1 MVATLP
7 TPIVEPSVPRQAEP
21 IIKAERL
28 TKRFGDL
35 AAVDGISFEV
45 MPGETFGLLGPN
57 GAGKT
62 TTMRMIACVSPVTD
76 GELSVDGL
84 NVETHSRAIR
94 ERMGVVAQQ
103 DGLDPDLKVRENL
116 ISQGRMFGIPRGE
129 VGRRADAMLDL
140 FDLRGRAD
148 SDVSDLSGGLKRRLT
163 LARAFLTRPR
173 VVVLDEPT
181 TGLDPQ
187 SRNRAW
193 GQLARMKTAGA
204 TILMSTHY
212 MEEASMLCD
221 HLVIMDNGRILAQG
235 GPDELI
241 ERYAGSETAAVRPF
255 PGHSDDV
262 QQQLEQSGLAI
273 QNRGAVFVVSGVDGR
288 QSELSEISHASVMFR
303 PSNLEDVFLSLTG
316 RELREE

>member
-7 TPIVEPSVPRQAEP
+7 TPIAEPSVPGQTEP
-21 IIKAERL
+21 IIRAERL

-84 NVETHSRAIR
+84 NVKTDSRAIR

-129 VGRRADAMLDL
+129 VGRRADEMLDL
-140 FDLRGRAD
+140 FDLRARAD
-148 SDVSDLSGGLKRRLT
+148 SDVSDL
-163 LARAFLTRPR
+163 
-173 VVVLDEPT
+173 
-181 TGLDPQ
+181 
-187 SRNRAW
+187 
-193 GQLARMKTAGA
+193 
-204 TILMSTHY
+204 
-212 MEEASMLCD
+212 
-221 HLVIMDNGRILAQG
+221 
-235 GPDELI
+235 
-241 ERYAGSETAAVRPF
+241 
-255 PGHSDDV
+255 
-262 QQQLEQSGLAI
+262 
-273 QNRGAVFVVSGVDGR
+273 
-288 QSELSEISHASVMFR
+288 
-303 PSNLEDVFLSLTG
+303 
-316 RELREE
+316 